1 MLGLSAKQVQRQ
13 LHESVTFAHTESLS
27 PSIEE

>member
-13 LHESVTFAHTESLS
+13 LHESITFAHTESLNLG
-27 PSIEE
+27 IEE